1 MTSSDN
7 RRMQQTCG
15 PRNDAARKDKTM
27 NDLQR
32 RKYSR
37 IQFRSG
43 ATLSIEDS
51 ETACEVCDLSLKGAL
66 LRIAPT
72 TRLTIGKRCLLEVA
86 LDDAGTSIRMEGEI
100 VHMAADRVGLLC
112 REIDLDSITHLRRLL
127 ELNLGDPEL
136 LHREISALLS
146 D

>member
-1 MTSSDN
+1 
-7 RRMQQTCG
+7 
-15 PRNDAARKDKTM
+15 M

-37 IQFRSG
+37 IQFHSG

-66 LRIAPT
+66 LRITSPASLP
-72 TRLTIGKRCLLEVA
+72 LGKRCLLEVA
-86 LDDAGTSIRMEGEI
+86 LDDADASIRMEGEV
-100 VHMAADRVGLLC
+100 VHAKGERVGLLC

-136 LHREISALLS
+136 LHRELTALLNN
-146 D
+146 